1 MTEPV
6 EHPTNVC
13 IVLLDSLNRHLLGSY
28 GGTEFATPN
37 LDRFAAEHATRFTR
51 HVTGS
56 LPCMPA
62 RHDILVG
69 ALDFLWK
76 PWGSIARANSPDGW
90 IALCLEG
97 VIFIF
102 LIYLNTLIMKK
113 HQYGSLF
120 DYMNEGLGKWAGNIV
135 NLMICLYFI
144 GVASFE
150 ARAMAEM
157 VKFFL
162 LERTPVPV
170 TLFIFIAC
178 SVYLIIG
185 GMSDIGRLFP
195 FYLTIT
201 IIILLVA
208 FTSVC
213 RALK

>member
-1 MTEPV
+1 M
-6 EHPTNVC
+6 
-13 IVLLDSLNRHLLGSY
+13 SGRRHLYL
-28 GGTEFATPN
+28 
-37 LDRFAAEHATRFTR
+37 
-51 HVTGS
+51 
-56 LPCMPA
+56 
-62 RHDILVG
+62 
-69 ALDFLWK
+69 
-76 PWGSIARANSPDGW
+76 
-90 IALCLEG
+90 
-97 VIFIF
+97 

-201 IIILLVA
+201 IIILLVVFSFSFKIFDLDNLRPVLGQGFSPVMA
-208 FTSVC
+208 SLTVVSVSFLGIEIMLFLPEYLKIKAHIPRVGHGLWHPDYFIHHYLRSRRRRLNHPRC
-213 RALK
+213 QNNDLAYDRALSII

>member
-1 MTEPV
+1 
-6 EHPTNVC
+6 
-13 IVLLDSLNRHLLGSY
+13 
-28 GGTEFATPN
+28 
-37 LDRFAAEHATRFTR
+37 
-51 HVTGS
+51 
-56 LPCMPA
+56 
-62 RHDILVG
+62 
-69 ALDFLWK
+69 
-76 PWGSIARANSPDGW
+76 
-90 IALCLEG
+90 
-97 VIFIF
+97 
-102 LIYLNTLIMKK
+102 
-113 HQYGSLF
+113 F

-201 IIILLVA
+201 IIILL
-208 FTSVC
+208 
-213 RALK
+213 